1 MAKTLEMQ
9 PRRYEVIDVP
19 TQVPNAP
26 GRYDALRATLE
37 QLPIG
42 PNGYSEPVA
51 WVCASKKEAEQG
63 KRLLHAGKDGWAER
77 MHAERAA
84 RVKTHIEELWGYSVL
99 FARWVPGRAEP
110 MEVTQLG
117 LEQEQRRP
125 EVVDKVAEPV
135 APKLS
140 KYAEIRAE
148 VEGFPMSKALRIPV
162 RDADEAHNLEV
173 ALNTTSVNNKWS
185 ARMREAGIVTACKV
199 VNDGGLWV
207 VVTKRQVNK

>member
-1 MAKTLEMQ
+1 MAKTLQMQ
-9 PRRYEVIDVP
+9 PRRFEVIDVP

-42 PNGYSEPVA
+42 PDGYSEPIA

-84 RVKTHIEELWGYSVL
+84 RVKTHIAEIWGYHVL

-110 MEVTQLG
+110 IEMTKP
-117 LEQEQRRP
+117 EQRRF

-135 APKLS
+135 APKPS
-140 KYAEIRAE
+140 KYAEIRAQ
-148 VEGFPMSKALRIPV
+148 VEGFPMSKALRIGV

>member
-1 MAKTLEMQ
+1 MAKTLQMQ
-9 PRRYEVIDVP
+9 PRRFEVVDTP
-19 TQVPNAP
+19 SQVPSAP

-42 PNGYSEPVA
+42 LNGYSEPIA
-51 WVCASKKEAEQG
+51 WVCPSKKEAEQG

-77 MHAERAA
+77 MREERTA
-84 RVKTHIEELWGYSVL
+84 RVKTHIMELWGYYVL
-99 FARWVPGRAEP
+99 FARWVPGRTEP
-110 MEVTQLG
+110 MEVGQP
-117 LEQEQRRP
+117 EQRRF

-148 VEGFPMSKALRIPV
+148 VEKFPMAKALRIGV
-162 RDADEAHNLEV
+162 RDADEAHDLEV

-185 ARMREAGIVTACKV
+185 ARMREAGIVTSCKF

-207 VVTKRQVNK
+207 VVTKRQASK